1 MMKKNQ
7 KEGIIG
13 WFVRNP
19 VAANLLMCSI
29 IGVGLYSGL
38 NIRKQTTP
46 DFDLNY
52 VSVRVP
58 YLGAAPEEVEEG
70 VVIKIEEA
78 IQDTKGIIKIRSTAS
93 EGIGS
98 VRAEVEIGVD
108 INEVLNEIKAKVDA
122 ISTFPELTEKPVV
135 YKVEAPVGILFVS
148 IFGDIDEYQRKNIAQ
163 NIKDELLN

>member
-1 MMKKNQ
+1 MIKENK

-19 VAANLLMCSI
+19 VAANLLMFSI
-29 IGVGLYSGL
+29 IGLGLYSGVNL
-38 NIRKQTTP
+38 RKQTTP
-46 DFDLNY
+46 DFDVNY

-78 IQDTKGIIKIRSTAS
+78 IQDTKGILKIKSTAA
-93 EGIGS
+93 EGLGS
-98 VRAEVEIGVD
+98 VRAEIEIDAD
-108 INEVLNEIKAKVDA
+108 INVVLNEIKAKVDA

-135 YKVEAPVGILFVS
+135 YKVEIPQGILFVS
-148 IFGDIDEYQRKNIAQ
+148 IFGDIDEY
-163 NIKDELLN
+163 